1 MSIAAMMTTPLMIC
15 CVQCYYVRQ
24 PEDVRKHGQDCGT
37 QDCGTQDCADEE
49 SPPNRFVAP
58 R

>member
-15 CVQCYYVRQ
+15 CVQCYYGRQ
-24 PEDVRKHGQDCGT
+24 PEDLCKHG